1 MDYDDYE
8 PTYEEM
14 MLLLEVMK
22 ARGGKMIDATTGK
35 EVTPEKLRQ
44 ELKG

>member
-8 PTYEEM
+8 PTYEEY

-22 ARGGKMIDATTGK
+22 ARGGKMLDATTGNEITSEMLRK
-35 EVTPEKLRQ
+35 EM
-44 ELKG
+44 KG